1 MRGGIYLSRNQ
12 GAPRMG
18 SGQTGRDACMCRE
31 LAREALQGFRVRST
45 EDPGKIVGCGESRAM
60 TLEDI
65 VL

>member
-1 MRGGIYLSRNQ
+1 
-12 GAPRMG
+12 MG

-45 EDPGKIVGCGESRAM
+45 EDPGKIVGCGESRAVP
-60 TLEDI
+60 LEDI